1 MAEARSL
8 SLHARFLRFLIVGGL
23 NTAVNY
29 GVYAL
34 LLFLGLGYLP
44 AATLSFVMGLVISF
58 KSQRRFVFQSSG
70 RASFVRFVASWLLIY
85 VVHVSLLGLLVRGGM
100 GSYLAGALLLV
111 PTALLSFAV
120 LRLVVFREKAAGAE
134 K

>member
-1 MAEARSL
+1 MAEARSP

-58 KSQRRFVFQSSG
+58 KSQGRFVFQSG

-85 VVHVSLLGLLVRGGM
+85 VVHVSLLGLLVRSGM
-100 GSYLAGALLLV
+100 GSYLAGALLLA
-111 PTALLSFAV
+111 PTACSGCGPV
-120 LRLVVFREKAAGAE
+120 TSPTWR
-134 K
+134 

>member
-1 MAEARSL
+1 MAEARFL

-29 GVYAL
+29 GIYAL

-44 AATLSFVMGLVISF
+44 AATLSFVTGLVISF
-58 KSQRRFVFQSSG
+58 KSQGRFVFQNRG
-70 RASFVRFVASWLLIY
+70 RASFVRFVGSWLLIY
-85 VVHVSLLGLLVRGGM
+85 VVHVSVLGLLVRSGVD
-100 GSYLAGALLLV
+100 SYLAGALLLV

-120 LRLVVFREKAAGAE
+120 LRLVVFRERAAGAE
-134 K
+134 